1 MWSGHGS
8 RKLLIKL
15 QRLEWS
21 KESDRWMIAWSVFV
35 LGMWG
40 VLKLD
45 IPLKMLYLQGHP
57 SHENYMAVLSSICP
71 MTMTYVFRNGRVW
84 CDKLFIAYPD
94 NMLNEHNTLRTAL
107 EICMHCA
114 YETPQINQFN
124 QLTNQPISQTA
135 DPSIYPSIH
144 ACTNQS
150 ALQSVAQCRW
160 SVDFSAHSANNQ
172 PTNQLSNEPTSQPTN
187 QSFNPVRPRYLAV
200 GSVNDLWLTTAVSTI
215 QSMEEIWRNRVFG
228 VQTQLYLCSWPQCC
242 LMFTFH
248 FFRWTHTHNHIYIY
262 IYTYTYMYIHI
273 YIYIYIYT
281 RNAWVL
287 PRRCSVEISHSQ
299 TNDVANYRNSYGE
312 NNKCTRDY

>member
-8 RKLLIKL
+8 RKLLKL

-45 IPLKMLYLQGHP
+45 IPLKMLYLQATGTSQPRELHGC
-57 SHENYMAVLSSICP
+57 AVVHLP
-71 MTMTYVFRNGRVW
+71 HDNDVFRNGRVW
-84 CDKLFIAYPD
+84 SDKLFITYPD
-94 NMLNEHNTLRTAL
+94 NMLNEHSILRTAL

-114 YETPQINQFN
+114 YETPHINQFN
-124 QLTNQPISQTA
+124 QSTDQPISQTA
-135 DPSIYPSIH
+135 DPSICPSIH

-160 SVDFSAHSANNQ
+160 SVDFSTHSANNQ

-215 QSMEEIWRNRVFG
+215 Q
-228 VQTQLYLCSWPQCC
+228 
-242 LMFTFH
+242 
-248 FFRWTHTHNHIYIY
+248 
-262 IYTYTYMYIHI
+262 
-273 YIYIYIYT
+273 
-281 RNAWVL
+281 
-287 PRRCSVEISHSQ
+287 
-299 TNDVANYRNSYGE
+299 
-312 NNKCTRDY
+312 